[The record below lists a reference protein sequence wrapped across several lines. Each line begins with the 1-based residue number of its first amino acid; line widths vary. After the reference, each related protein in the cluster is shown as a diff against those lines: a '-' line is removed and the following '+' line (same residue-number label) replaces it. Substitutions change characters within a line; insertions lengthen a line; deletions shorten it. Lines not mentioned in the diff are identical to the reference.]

1 MLRIDLHVHSGASR
15 DAKGSLREL
24 ALAAKDRGLD
34 GFAITDHNVVPDMDE
49 LQDVQAETG
58 IVILPGAEWSTI
70 EGHLLAIGTTVV
82 LAKDVSMGEA
92 IAAIHASGGLAIP
105 SHPLRLLTGAGP
117 SVLER
122 LSISL
127 VEGRNGRDRK
137 LVQDNTMALADRLG
151 LATTGGT
158 DAHWITD
165 IGTAYT
171 MVDAEPNVTAI
182 IEALRAGKCSAAG
195 DTLSRRSIVGNA
207 VKRMRRSK

>member
-1 MLRIDLHVHSGASR
+1 
-15 DAKGSLREL
+15 
-24 ALAAKDRGLD
+24 
-34 GFAITDHNVVPDMDE
+34 
-49 LQDVQAETG
+49 
-58 IVILPGAEWSTI
+58 
-70 EGHLLAIGTTVV
+70 
-82 LAKDVSMGEA
+82 
-92 IAAIHASGGLAIP
+92 
-105 SHPLRLLTGAGP
+105 
-117 SVLER
+117 
-122 LSISL
+122 
-127 VEGRNGRDRK
+127 
-137 LVQDNTMALADRLG
+137 MALADRLG